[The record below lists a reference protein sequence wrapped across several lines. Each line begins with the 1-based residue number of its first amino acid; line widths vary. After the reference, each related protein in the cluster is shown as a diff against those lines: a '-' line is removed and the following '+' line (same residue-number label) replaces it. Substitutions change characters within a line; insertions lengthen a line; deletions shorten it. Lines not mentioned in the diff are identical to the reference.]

1 MTETLLGPALDPT
14 GKHGAKRRATP
25 TTATA
30 GALPA
35 AIPAQRAGSDIA
47 GAPSGGPVSTGRVEI
62 AICNWRD
69 LSHPEG
75 GGSELYVEQVARG
88 LAALG
93 NTVTVLCAKVSGV
106 PRDEVRDGV
115 RYRRRGGR
123 FTVYLHAA
131 VALLTRRVRPDV
143 VVDVQNGL
151 PWLSRLVSRR
161 PVVVLMHHVHREQ
174 WPIAVGPTAAR
185 VGWWVERAFAP
196 RLYRHCGYVAVSES
210 TRTELA
216 GLGVSAQ
223 RVALAHNGTPNV
235 PDGALPRSATPRVIV
250 LGRLVPHKRVEIVI
264 DAVARLQDRFPEL
277 VVDVVG
283 RGWWLDRLVEHAHRA
298 GVADRVVFHGFV
310 SDQRKADLLA
320 QAWVNAVPSTKEG
333 WALSVV
339 EAATQ
344 RTPSIAYAGAG
355 GLDESIV
362 HGVTG
367 LLVHGEQED
376 FAAVLGDTLGDEE
389 LRRRLGDAGAS
400 RAAGFT
406 WQRTTAR
413 WVELL
418 DRVVADSR

>member
-1 MTETLLGPALDPT
+1 MTDTLLGPALDPT
-14 GKHGAKRRATP
+14 GKHGAEHRATP
-25 TTATA
+25 T
-30 GALPA
+30 LPL
-35 AIPAQRAGSDIA
+35 AIPAQRTESDSG
-47 GAPSGGPVSTGRVEI
+47 GAPTGGPVSAGQVEVV
-62 AICNWRD
+62 ICNWRD
-69 LSHPEG
+69 LAHPEG

-93 NTVTVLCAKVSGV
+93 NTVTVLCAKVAGV
-106 PRDEVRDGV
+106 PGDEVRDGV

-131 VALLTRRVRPDV
+131 AALLTRRVRPDV
-143 VVDVQNGL
+143 IVDVQNGL

-174 WPIAVGPTAAR
+174 WPIAVGPTAGR
-185 VGWWVERAFAP
+185 IGWWVERALAP
-196 RLYRHCGYVAVSES
+196 RLYRRSRYVTVSES

-216 GLGVSAQ
+216 GLGVCPE
-223 RVALAHNGTPNV
+223 RVALAHNGTPAV
-235 PDGALPRSATPRVIV
+235 PSCTVPRSATPRVIV

-264 DAVARLQDRFPEL
+264 DAVARLQDRFPDL
-277 VVDVVG
+277 IVDVVG
-283 RGWWLDRLVEHAHRA
+283 RGWWLDRLVEHAEQA

-310 SDQRKADLLA
+310 SDQRKADLLG

-344 RTPSIAYAGAG
+344 RTPSVAYAGAG

-362 HGVTG
+362 DGVTG
-367 LLVHGEQED
+367 RLVHGEREE
-376 FAAVLGDTLGDEE
+376 FAAALGETLGDEE
-389 LRRRLGDAGAS
+389 LRRRLGDAGAT

-406 WQRTTAR
+406 WQQTTAR

-418 DRVVADSR
+418 DRVVSDSR